1 MARQQVMQLL
11 PLPRELI
18 RLIKDYTFPYKDY
31 ILARRQYNLI
41 LDIIKGTPYKGNI
54 SPDRLWF
61 WSENVRD
68 EQFQIDFCTVCG
80 NYRDYMNTNVPC
92 TC

>member
-1 MARQQVMQLL
+1 MQLL

-31 ILARRQYNLI
+31 VLARQRHNHI
-41 LDIIKGTPYKGNI
+41 VDIIEAAPCKGN
-54 SPDRLWF
+54 PDPHILWF
-61 WSENVRD
+61 WSEKLRNY
-68 EQFQIDFCTVCG
+68 QFQMHFCMVCG
-80 NYRDYMNTNVPC
+80 NYRYYMGTNVPC